1 MTWLDR
7 RLRQRI
13 VGALVLVSLAAT
25 FLPMLLD
32 REDERR
38 HVRVE
43 APPKP
48 AMPPMPTASVQD
60 PVVPEAAPVAPAPAK
75 PEPPKAP
82 VAVAPPPPPPPK
94 AAAAPPAPAKATTPE
109 PRLDASGLPISWS
122 IQLAS
127 LSNRAS
133 AEALVQKLR
142 SGGYNAYVRT
152 VSGMNRVFVGPVVER
167 SEANRLRDQLQQQQ
181 KLDGFV
187 VRFQPERE

>member
-38 HVRVE
+38 QVQVE

-48 AMPPMPTASVQD
+48 AMPPMPAASVQD
-60 PVVPEAAPVAPAPAK
+60 PIVPEAAPLAPPSKA
-75 PEPPKAP
+75 EPPKVS
-82 VAVAPPPPPPPK
+82 VAATPPAKAASTPTASAK
-94 AAAAPPAPAKATTPE
+94 AAAPE

-122 IQLAS
+122 VQLAS
-127 LSNRAS
+127 LSNRSS

-142 SGGYNAYVRT
+142 ANGYNAYVRT
-152 VSGMNRVFVGPVVER
+152 VTGMNRVFVGPVVER
-167 SEANRLRDQLQQQQ
+167 TEANRLRDQLQQQQ
-181 KLDGFV
+181 QLNGFV